1 MARPA
6 LTPGGEA
13 VQRVVRPLVP
23 GDAEELAALYC
34 ANRDHL
40 LPFVEIRNQSF
51 FTAEGQRERIERAA
65 ATAANGDGWRF
76 AIVHE
81 GRIAGTIG
89 VTNVVRG
96 PLQCAKLGYWVD
108 RAQHGHGLATTAV
121 GDVVDF
127 AFDEAGLHRLEAW
140 TLVDNLA
147 SQRVLE
153 KNGFERFGLA
163 RQLLLVDGE
172 WRDHLLFERIAD

>member
-1 MARPA
+1 VDRST
-6 LTPGGEA
+6 LTPRETA
-13 VQRVVRPLVP
+13 AQRVIRPLVP
-23 GDAEELAALYC
+23 SDAEELAALYC

-40 LPFVEIRNQSF
+40 VPFVEIRDMTF
-51 FTAEGQRERIERAA
+51 FTAEGQRKRIERAA

-76 AIVHE
+76 AIVNS
-81 GRIAGTIG
+81 GLIAGTVG

-108 RAQHGHGLATTAV
+108 RAQHGHGLATRAV
-121 GDVVDF
+121 DEVAAF
-127 AFDEAGLHRLEAW
+127 AFEKAGLHRLEAW
-140 TLVDNLA
+140 TLVDNVA

-163 RQLLLVDGE
+163 RALLLVDGE